1 MDFRANPLRWN
12 EDEIEA
18 PSGIFLNDGSDAPVL
33 LDLPSGLRAPRRR
46 MLREEAGPG
55 AAAFLREVAA
65 ALRSRAESAPAQRL
79 PLNDLTEA
87 DRAAVEDLLGEGEVH
102 LVFGD
107 GSVQAFESVMTGVWR
122 VHETRPEGTV
132 DTIDVSDVPAATR
145 AALAACR
152 AAVPLLTP
160 EAEGVMNAP
169 ALLAEVAHRAAV
181 WRPGEA
187 NHVISLTLLPI
198 SEADQAALHGALGG
212 GPVIATAQGYGS
224 VRVTA
229 TACRHVW
236 SVQYLNARDAII
248 LDTLEIGDVPAAI
261 RAAAEDFEDSA
272 QRLDAVMETFA
283 P

>member
-1 MDFRANPLRWN
+1 MDHRPNPLRW
-12 EDEIEA
+12 DPAEIEA
-18 PSGIFLNDGSDAPVL
+18 PSGVFLNDGADAPVL
-33 LDLPSGLRAPRRR
+33 LELPTGLRLPRRR
-46 MLREEAGPG
+46 ALRDEAGPV

-65 ALRSRAESAPAQRL
+65 ALRAQRDDAPPTRL
-79 PLNDLTEA
+79 PLDALPEA
-87 DRAAVEDLLGEGEVH
+87 DRAAVEDLLGEGEVQIII
-102 LVFGD
+102 GE

-122 VHETRPEGTV
+122 VRETRADATTDAIEIG
-132 DTIDVSDVPAATR
+132 DVPAATR
-145 AALAACR
+145 ASLSACR
-152 AAVPLLTP
+152 TTVPVPAPDAAGL
-160 EAEGVMNAP
+160 MNAP
-169 ALLAEVAHRAAV
+169 ALLAEIAHRAAT
-181 WRPGEA
+181 WQAGAP

-212 GPVIATAQGYGS
+212 GPVLASAQGYGS

-261 RAAAEDFEDSA
+261 RAAAEDFSDSA
-272 QRLDAVMETFA
+272 ARLDAVLETVA